1 MLSHVSILSQFLW
14 KENGRIQNYG
24 TPVVIDW
31 LGSLDSL
38 GSVRGSTLSTL
49 LWFYAS
55 VIISNVYLVC
65 NSAAWYLWCIAPD
78 SLKCLGIPNSFPM
91 HLRSYLELGWF
102 KSFFCLA
109 NFTNHFDITTL
120 EMEYRGGGMWEISR
134 HISFRHVK
142 FKGGIGTWEDFRGC
156 GLGRHVPVKPVVS
169 ATFVSDFLQRMGAWV
184 EICVHRFVID
194 MLHNVAISDICHNAV
209 SAFLKQDTYGLMHED
224 MLNGIRENT
233 PHSE

>member
-1 MLSHVSILSQFLW
+1 MEVENFMKLCEVVRFSRAVCESHVVLCFAEIAEIRCCIINGGTDMREQRAELEGPGVSTVSTVSTTEMSGVKTQMRCLKMSQTEMCFELSQFCHNFSERKMEGFKIMVLQW
-14 KENGRIQNYG
+14 CLFMGDWLIDWL
-24 TPVVIDW
+24 IDW

-120 EMEYRGGGMWEISR
+120 EMEYRGGGDVR
-134 HISFRHVK
+134 NF
-142 FKGGIGTWEDFRGC
+142 
-156 GLGRHVPVKPVVS
+156 
-169 ATFVSDFLQRMGAWV
+169 
-184 EICVHRFVID
+184 
-194 MLHNVAISDICHNAV
+194 
-209 SAFLKQDTYGLMHED
+209 
-224 MLNGIRENT
+224 
-233 PHSE
+233 

>member
-1 MLSHVSILSQFLW
+1 MWKWKWKISWSCVKLCEYHKHVVKATLFRELRQLPRFAAASSTVGRTCVNNEQNSKGPGSRPVSTQRERCVKTNEMSQTEMCFELSQSYLMLSQFCHNFSERKMEGFKIMVLQW
-14 KENGRIQNYG
+14 WL
-24 TPVVIDW
+24 IDW

-120 EMEYRGGGMWEISR
+120 EMEYRGGGDVR
-134 HISFRHVK
+134 NF
-142 FKGGIGTWEDFRGC
+142 
-156 GLGRHVPVKPVVS
+156 
-169 ATFVSDFLQRMGAWV
+169 
-184 EICVHRFVID
+184 
-194 MLHNVAISDICHNAV
+194 
-209 SAFLKQDTYGLMHED
+209 
-224 MLNGIRENT
+224 
-233 PHSE
+233 

>member
-1 MLSHVSILSQFLW
+1 MYTCILPISYVFLMWKCGKPFFFSNEMKLLWILAVVKATLFRVLQIRCCIINGGTDMREQRAELEGPGVSVTWTVDNRDVWWQRWQGDKWEDEKMRCVKKRCLELSQFCHNFVSLKMEGFKIMVLQW
-14 KENGRIQNYG
+14 WL
-24 TPVVIDW
+24 IDW

-38 GSVRGSTLSTL
+38 GSVHGSTLLYGSTL

-109 NFTNHFDITTL
+109 NFTQ
-120 EMEYRGGGMWEISR
+120 
-134 HISFRHVK
+134 SFRYHHLRD
-142 FKGGIGTWEDFRGC
+142 GI
-156 GLGRHVPVKPVVS
+156 
-169 ATFVSDFLQRMGAWV
+169 
-184 EICVHRFVID
+184 
-194 MLHNVAISDICHNAV
+194 
-209 SAFLKQDTYGLMHED
+209 
-224 MLNGIRENT
+224 
-233 PHSE
+233 